1 MIEITLGVLMSISF
15 YLILESNI
23 RRKVFG
29 VALLGTTINLT
40 LLVSGRLF
48 QQLPAFIGSIS
59 AEKLSN
65 PLPQAMILTAI
76 VIGFGLL
83 IFLCVLIKVYKKS

>member
-1 MIEITLGVLMSISF
+1 MIEITLGILISVSF
-15 YLILESNI
+15 YLILEDNI
-23 RRKVFG
+23 QRKVFG
-29 VALLGTTINLT
+29 IALLSTVINMI
-40 LLVSGRLF
+40 LLVCGRLSH
-48 QQLPAFIGSIS
+48 QLPAFIGNTSL
-59 AEKLSN
+59 EKLAN

>member
-1 MIEITLGVLMSISF
+1 MIEITLGVLVSVSF
-15 YLILESNI
+15 YLILEGNI

-29 VALLGTTINLT
+29 VALFGTAINMI
-40 LLVSGRLF
+40 LLVSGRLL
-48 QQLPAFIGSIS
+48 QKLPAFIGSTS
-59 AEKLSN
+59 TEKLNN

-83 IFLCVLIKVYKKS
+83 IFLCVLIKVYKNS